1 MRVLIC
7 FKSKHGATERYM
19 QWLSEELGADVRT
32 FDDIDRK
39 YDFHD
44 YDTVVV
50 SSGTYAGFMS
60 LNRFLKRHWD
70 QLESK
75 NVIAVAV
82 GAALADDPW
91 SLKSYNRI
99 PDKIRG
105 KIRYIKI
112 IGDSAGS
119 SRVADYHS
127 PVKRENLNEVIDMVR
142 GGK

>member
-7 FKSKHGATERYM
+7 FKSKYGATGRYM
-19 QWLSEELGADVRT
+19 RWLSEELGADIKT
-32 FDDIDRK
+32 FDDIDRS

-60 LNRFLKRHWD
+60 LNGFLKRHWN

-75 NVIAVAV
+75 DVIAVAV
-82 GAALADDPW
+82 GAAPADDPW
-91 SLKSYNRI
+91 SLRSYNRI
-99 PDKIRG
+99 PDRIRE

-119 SRVADYHS
+119 SRVADYQS
-127 PVKRENLNEVIDMVR
+127 PVKRENLDEVIDMVR
-142 GGK
+142 GGE